1 MAKENENNPLLGLSE
16 CLAAAVERV
25 SAAVVAID
33 ARPRVPT
40 SGIVWRDGVIV
51 STSHTI
57 RRDEEI
63 VVGFA
68 DGPRL
73 PAKLVGRDPS
83 TDLAVLGLESDDPVN
98 IESITTVNQSELKIG
113 NLALA
118 LGRVHFERGVTA
130 GLGIISVLG
139 DKWRTWRGG
148 AIDHL
153 IRPDISIFMGFS
165 GGPLIDVQGRIIGI
179 NTTGLARGAGLT
191 IPVSTVNRVVDTLL
205 EHGRIPR
212 PYLGVTMQPV
222 ALPDE
227 LRSKFGLTQDTA
239 VVILSVETESPAA
252 RAGTALGD
260 VLLTLGDTPLTD
272 TNDVQAALSGSHIGQ
287 IIHAT
292 VLRGGE
298 RREMTLTL
306 GERPQGEADDEHE
319 TKRRWRRSRY
329 R

>member
-1 MAKENENNPLLGLSE
+1 MAKENEKNPLLALSKS
-16 CLAAAVERV
+16 LAAAVEKV

-40 SGIVWRDGVIV
+40 SGIVWRDDVIV

-63 VVGFA
+63 TVGFA
-68 DGPRL
+68 DGRRL

-83 TDLAVLGLESDDPVN
+83 TDLAVLRVETDQSLG
-98 IESITTVNQSELKIG
+98 IEPITTTELDDLKIG

-118 LGRVHFERGVTA
+118 VGRVHFERGVTA

-153 IRPDISIFMGFS
+153 IRPDISIFIGFS
-165 GGPLIDVQGRIIGI
+165 GGALIDVQGRIIGI

-227 LRSKFGLTQDTA
+227 LRSKFGLTQDRA
-239 VVILSVETESPAA
+239 VVILSVETESPAE
-252 RAGTALGD
+252 RAGIALGD

-272 TNDVQAALSGSHIGQ
+272 TNDVQAALSGSHVGQ
-287 IIHAT
+287 TIRAT

-306 GERPQGEADDEHE
+306 GERPGGEADDEHAS
-319 TKRRWRRSRY
+319 KRRWRRSRC